1 MAGGQ
6 AGRARIAF
14 ADWDSDGDIDIIHN
28 AHGLFG
34 ETPAF
39 LKKVK
44 HAGWFENN
52 GVEGQPRFIWRGE
65 IIKKDIPRTSEHST
79 SPEVIDF
86 DGDGKLDLLLGGE
99 DGRITCFHR
108 AFIEDD
114 LPVLSLIKME
124 KRNN

>member
-1 MAGGQ
+1 MGRKT
-6 AGRARIAF
+6 GRARIKI
-14 ADWDSDGDIDIIHN
+14 ADWDNDGDLDIIHN

-34 ETPAF
+34 KTAAF

-44 HAGWFENN
+44 HAGWFENM
-52 GVEGQPRFIWRGE
+52 GISDQSKFTWRGE

-86 DGDGKLDLLLGGE
+86 DGDGKLDLFLGGE
-99 DGRITCFHR
+99 DGKITCFHR

-114 LPVLSLIKME
+114 LPVLRLIKME
-124 KRNN
+124 NRNN